1 MPDES
6 TSSDDHETESRDVNE
21 RVVAEWTDETTPFE
35 RVYEIISRTY
45 DPASADEIAER
56 ARVSATTARKHLRAL
71 ADSGAVTTTADGRT
85 TCYHR
90 SQTAIVTER
99 AESIL
104 AELTADEIAT
114 GIADMKQTIREW
126 REEYGVES
134 PEELAREMDVADAD
148 DTTGSVLTEWQTT
161 RRNLALAEAALATD
175 EASETTG
182 LGGDDTL
189 GLIGDGDDGNGDDGD
204 ENGGDT
210 SLPA

>member
-6 TSSDDHETESRDVNE
+6 TSSDDNETESRDVNG

-35 RVYEIISRTY
+35 RVYEIVSRTY

-56 ARVSATTARKHLRAL
+56 AHVSATTARKHLRAL
-71 ADSGAVTTTADGRT
+71 DNSGAVTTTADGRT
-85 TCYHR
+85 TRYRR

-104 AELTADEIAT
+104 SELTTEEIAT
-114 GIADMKQTIREW
+114 GITDMKQTIREW

-134 PEELAREMDVADAD
+134 PEEFAREIDVADAD
-148 DTTGSVLTEWQTT
+148 SGIGSVLTEWQTT
-161 RRNLALAEAALATD
+161 RRNLALAEAALAVT
-175 EASETTG
+175 EASETVD
-182 LGGDDTL
+182 LGGDE
-189 GLIGDGDDGNGDDGD
+189 NGDSKKNGD
-204 ENGGDT
+204 TDESGGDT